1 MSSRGDISGTGRP
14 RLLIDTTFLL
24 PALGV
29 KVEDEAMEVIP
40 LFRRFEVYY
49 LEAGL
54 LEALW
59 KVLKL
64 IPVDKLSR
72 VETGIKAI
80 RRTYH
85 LLTPRPEAFTEA
97 ARIYHAGHRDYIDS
111 LHYTAARVGGIPLLT
126 IDYSFLR
133 FLKEHRY
140 IVKGVVYTPDSI
152 KDLLV

>member
-1 MSSRGDISGTGRP
+1 MSSRGGISGTGRP

-72 VETGIKAI
+72 VRTGIRLYAEPT
-80 RRTYH
+80 TYSH
-85 LLTPRPEAFTEA
+85 PTLKPSSKRPGYIMLGTETTLTRYTTRQPE
-97 ARIYHAGHRDYIDS
+97 
-111 LHYTAARVGGIPLLT
+111 
-126 IDYSFLR
+126 
-133 FLKEHRY
+133 
-140 IVKGVVYTPDSI
+140 
-152 KDLLV
+152 